1 MPANP
6 DEATGPAR
14 PGWATGWP
22 AVDRAVAVVR
32 ELIGEHESG
41 EEG

>member
-1 MPANP
+1 VA
-6 DEATGPAR
+6 G
-14 PGWATGWP
+14 